1 MKKSLR
7 VANAEA
13 ARILLITANDMIATA
28 FDKLKE
34 AYPKEFSENLRPS
47 DVNPSSLTCFAVEM
61 LSREGEL

>member
-28 FDKLKE
+28 FEKLKD
-34 AYPKEFSENLRPS
+34 AYPTEFSDNLRPS
-47 DVNPSSLTCFAVEM
+47 DVNPVALTCFAVEQ
-61 LSREGEL
+61 LSNEGEL

>member
-28 FDKLKE
+28 FDKLKD
-34 AYPKEFSENLRPS
+34 AYPKDFTDNIRPS
-47 DVNPSSLTCFAVEM
+47 DVSPLTLTCFAVEQ
-61 LSREGEL
+61 LSKEGVL